1 MFSDYHYG
9 RTVHTME
16 HSGPMTIIRGKY
28 KDKMSKEA
36 MQLTNKEIIRNTDK
50 QIKQI
55 NGQKL
60 QNQMFCISLNFLC
73 KAIFLKVIG
82 QNRKLVAPVSE

>member
-28 KDKMSKEA
+28 KDKMSKGA

-50 QIKQI
+50 QI
-55 NGQKL
+55 NKL
-60 QNQMFCISLNFLC
+60 TDRNYKIKCFVFH
-73 KAIFLKVIG
+73 
-82 QNRKLVAPVSE
+82 